1 MTKNLEPKNIEQL
14 LAEADELVQQID
26 SDAIIDMKEE
36 HRQQFENHAQNL
48 KKIKTEV
55 MSKIENKGIPE
66 ISSSAEGVHEAINE
80 IVKALKSYHL

>member
-1 MTKNLEPKNIEQL
+1 MTKNLEPKNIERL

-36 HRQQFENHAQNL
+36 HRRQFENHAQSL
-48 KKIKTEV
+48 KNIRSEV
-55 MSKIENKGIPE
+55 QGKIENKGTPE